1 MCEFSDWHPE
11 NKNAHVSLSFICSI
25 SPSSTFGNRYCHI
38 TRIDGRSG
46 NEPKLFSPVL
56 LYNANVFL
64 SHIPKYAN
72 HQLQHTF
79 SGSYTYLPKFLQTFL
94 KKSLRAHTLL
104 QAPGFLS
111 SHNSPAPSFVISSPL
126 EEGASSPGW
135 GARCEEPGRAGS
147 PPPAPQPT
155 ARLEPPP
162 AGAVSTRMKC
172 SWGGPRRHSLRHE
185 KGWKRP
191 PQSAHG
197 PSPLTG
203 YHTPG
208 PCCPAG

>member
-1 MCEFSDWHPE
+1 MNQS
-11 NKNAHVSLSFICSI
+11 SLVQSCF
-25 SPSSTFGNRYCHI
+25 TMQMFFY
-38 TRIDGRSG
+38 
-46 NEPKLFSPVL
+46 
-56 LYNANVFL
+56 
-64 SHIPKYAN
+64 
-72 HQLQHTF
+72 HTF
-79 SGSYTYLPKFLQTFL
+79 QNMLIINCSTRFQGAIHTYQNFFK
-94 KKSLRAHTLL
+94 
-104 QAPGFLS
+104 LS
-111 SHNSPAPSFVISSPL
+111 SRKSPCTCTAPCPWLPLLSQLPSPSFVISSPL
-126 EEGASSPGW
+126 EEGASSPPGGG
-135 GARCEEPGRAGS
+135 GAQCEEPGRAGS

-185 KGWKRP
+185 KGWNRP